1 MTVSVP
7 TLYHQKLNGNAKSER
22 LWLTRIDHDPDFSR
36 FKHIQNAIS
45 PSVIWQYLA
54 TRSQLSLAHF
64 VAKVVT
70 EKSNRRDCLCYIY
83 VGVCIH
89 IGLYI
94 FCQSITAL
102 SQPGTDSLIT

>member
-1 MTVSVP
+1 MTISVP

-22 LWLTRIDHDPDFSR
+22 LWLTRIYHDPDFSR

-70 EKSNRRDCLCYIY
+70 EKSNRRDCLCHIY

-94 FCQSITAL
+94 FCQSITGL